1 MKNTNTY
8 VDLLTTDAYL
18 LSKYSQYMK
27 QELEDRL
34 EIIKFLM
41 FYGYSERYIIKSMP
55 LFTPYDVGLSSINN
69 VSVDDVLIEIKRRNM
84 YYYTYKD
91 TILEIKRY
99 NELMQ
104 EAKKNNST
112 NVIYTLIID
121 DCIAMVDLMAF
132 DIEYLNSVKTAI
144 PMNKNTIRTNEEK
157 MMKDVYMLP
166 LLKFKCYNR
175 QTYARINILN

>member
-55 LFTPYDVGLSSINN
+55 LFAKYDIALSQMNN
-69 VSVDDVLIEIKRRNM
+69 VSVDDILIEIKRREM
-84 YYYTYKD
+84 YYFTYKD
-91 TILEIKRY
+91 TILEVNRY

-104 EAKKNNST
+104 EAKKNNSS
-112 NVIYTLIID
+112 NVIYALIFD
-121 DCIAMVDLMAF
+121 DCIAMADLMQF

-144 PMNKNTIRTNEEK
+144 PMNKNTIRSNEDK
-157 MMKDVYMLP
+157 VMKAVYMLP

-175 QTYARINILN
+175 QTYKRINQLN